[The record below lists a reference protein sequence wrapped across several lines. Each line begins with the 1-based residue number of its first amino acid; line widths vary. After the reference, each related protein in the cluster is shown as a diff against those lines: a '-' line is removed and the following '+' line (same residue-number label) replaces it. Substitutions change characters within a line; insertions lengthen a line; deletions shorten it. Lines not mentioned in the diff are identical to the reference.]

1 MQRLLV
7 HRAVLDT
14 VDGPGLGARPVLQPA
29 FEQGDNGRFTA
40 ADRPHQQQNSFTDFE
55 SLRRRLEI
63 FDNLGDRLLDA
74 EQLAAE
80 KVIPRDLVSRAF
92 GDFLHPVGQYHVADA
107 CVRERSE
114 TQISRDQLEVFPE
127 SSFPNQALALAPV
140 SFEQLGETHTVFL
153 LCHGCYSWPSS
164 PHPVPGEI
172 NSPLWV
178 QLSVP
183 RPHCMPGSLKKRGN
197 AVYLG
202 I

>member
-1 MQRLLV
+1 
-7 HRAVLDT
+7 
-14 VDGPGLGARPVLQPA
+14 PILQPA
-29 FEQGDNGRFTA
+29 LEQGDDGRFTA
-40 ADRPHQQQNSFTDFE
+40 ADRPHQQQNPFANFE
-55 SLRRRLEI
+55 PLRRRLEI

-92 GDFLHPVGQYHVADA
+92 GDFLHPDRQNHVADA
-107 CVRERSE
+107 GVRERRE
-114 TQISRDQLEVFPE
+114 TRVSRDQLEVFPE
-127 SSFPNQALALAPV
+127 CAFPNQALALAPV
-140 SFEQLGETHTVFL
+140 SFEQLGETHAIFL

-164 PHPVPGEI
+164 PLPVPGEI

-178 QLSVP
+178 RLSVP